1 MKIGIV
7 GLPRSGKTT
16 LLGALT
22 GFSAADA
29 GYARAVNQVIV
40 TVPEPRLDRLYEI
53 FQPRKKTPTS
63 IEFVDLPGI
72 QPAKP
77 GIKTDTASVLGQV
90 RQVDCLLLVLRAFDR
105 SDDPHPA
112 GSVDPARDLV
122 NLRTELAFSDLE
134 IVSGRI
140 ERIDERLKRPIPQ
153 KERDEL
159 DAERALIASVAARLE
174 AGGHVRDLAMQIEV
188 EKKIRSFQLL
198 RKKPEVV
205 VVNTHDPKGG
215 KVDDP
220 EGVPQIG
227 LSAEIERELL
237 RLDGD
242 DRTMFMSEYGLEKL
256 SVDQVIRAAY
266 RASGLISF
274 FTGGGPDEVRAW
286 TLVEPATAVDAAAAI
301 HTDLATGFIRAEVVS
316 FDDLSRCGDIKT
328 AKAEGVWRLEG
339 KEYRVKDGDVITI
352 RHNK

>member
-72 QPAKP
+72 KPAKP

-122 NLRTELAFSDLE
+122 NLRTELAFSDLP
-134 IVSGRI
+134 G
-140 ERIDERLKRPIPQ
+140 
-153 KERDEL
+153 
-159 DAERALIASVAARLE
+159 AAR
-174 AGGHVRDLAMQIEV
+174 
-188 EKKIRSFQLL
+188 
-198 RKKPEVV
+198 
-205 VVNTHDPKGG
+205 
-215 KVDDP
+215 
-220 EGVPQIG
+220 
-227 LSAEIERELL
+227 
-237 RLDGD
+237 
-242 DRTMFMSEYGLEKL
+242 
-256 SVDQVIRAAY
+256 
-266 RASGLISF
+266 
-274 FTGGGPDEVRAW
+274 
-286 TLVEPATAVDAAAAI
+286 
-301 HTDLATGFIRAEVVS
+301 
-316 FDDLSRCGDIKT
+316 
-328 AKAEGVWRLEG
+328 
-339 KEYRVKDGDVITI
+339 
-352 RHNK
+352 